1 MSVGLFLIVNSYS
14 LRSQNFCTKIWSW
27 EVADTPPLFFKI
39 LFPQNMKYY
48 QGIRA
53 AVSRVKERG
62 EKAIVLDIGTG
73 TGLLSMMAASA
84 GADFCY
90 AIEVSICYWLHVL
103 ASMFI
108 TSNYSC
114 CVFMISH
121 GCICFSVLCFLKCK
135 FDAFL
140 CVWKR

>member
-1 MSVGLFLIVNSYS
+1 
-14 LRSQNFCTKIWSW
+14 
-27 EVADTPPLFFKI
+27 
-39 LFPQNMKYY
+39 MKYY

-90 AIEVSICYWLHVL
+90 AIEVSI
-103 ASMFI
+103 S
-108 TSNYSC
+108 
-114 CVFMISH
+114 
-121 GCICFSVLCFLKCK
+121 
-135 FDAFL
+135 
-140 CVWKR
+140 

>member
-1 MSVGLFLIVNSYS
+1 MDKRLLM
-14 LRSQNFCTKIWSW
+14 
-27 EVADTPPLFFKI
+27 FFFS
-39 LFPQNMKYY
+39 FPQNVKYY

-90 AIEVSICYWLHVL
+90 AIEVSL
-103 ASMFI
+103 S
-108 TSNYSC
+108 
-114 CVFMISH
+114 
-121 GCICFSVLCFLKCK
+121 
-135 FDAFL
+135 
-140 CVWKR
+140 

>member
-1 MSVGLFLIVNSYS
+1 
-14 LRSQNFCTKIWSW
+14 
-27 EVADTPPLFFKI
+27 
-39 LFPQNMKYY
+39 MKYY

-90 AIEVSICYWLHVL
+90 AIEVSICWGLHIFNTFFVMLLFSGYVL
-103 ASMFI
+103 S
-108 TSNYSC
+108 
-114 CVFMISH
+114 
-121 GCICFSVLCFLKCK
+121 LLFL
-135 FDAFL
+135 F
-140 CVWKR
+140 